1 METSGGAYLAFD
13 ILESVKN
20 VRDFRKCLEGLNKL
34 RTALKSQDGVQ
45 VLGQLAEAT
54 PNFEEFV
61 IIWDSQIKV
70 WWTDIDTK
78 LI

>member
-1 METSGGAYLAFD
+1 METSGGVYLAFD
-13 ILESVKN
+13 ILESLKN

-34 RTALKSQDGVQ
+34 RTALKSQDGVH

-54 PNFEEFV
+54 PNYEELV

-70 WWTDIDTK
+70 CCI
-78 LI
+78 

>member
-13 ILESVKN
+13 ILESLKN

-34 RTALKSQDGVQ
+34 RTALKSQDGVH

-54 PNFEEFV
+54 PNFEELV

-70 WWTDIDTK
+70 CCI
-78 LI
+78 